1 MTRNLSVLASLVPV
15 LLYLWV
21 PLVTPEVDVAG
32 RASVRL
38 ASGGGCTMVDTDG
51 TTAYGLTAAHCVG
64 KVGSKIG
71 VILDGK
77 TVTGRV
83 VARDSE
89 QDLALV
95 SVVAESIHVAPVA
108 SRPLHSKIFYT
119 INERGRFE
127 LGVKSE
133 GEKRYDVV
141 NRRLYERRVFTV
153 FKGVCRAGD
162 SGTGVFQDGKL
173 IGVVTHGGKRGD
185 SKLLMSPPQ
194 PVLVNFMARAKQIVP
209 LSGDYRTWGDKD
221 RTREIL
227 EIKKR
232 LDALEAGKPSTPGK
246 DGGPGPAGERGP
258 AGAGGSAGERG
269 PAGQQGPPGPAGSTA
284 DNTALVVRIEALETW
299 KRNFRA
305 IVRVRVTPKE

>member
-1 MTRNLSVLASLVPV
+1 MGRNLSLLIALAPV

-21 PLVTPEVDVAG
+21 PLIIPQVDVAS

-38 ASGGGCTMVDTDG
+38 SSGGGCTMVDTDG

-71 VILDGK
+71 VIFDGM
-77 TVTGRV
+77 TVTGKV

-89 QDLALV
+89 QDLALI
-95 SVVAESIHVAPVA
+95 SVVAEVRHVAPVS

-141 NRRLYERRVFTV
+141 NRRLYERRVFNV
-153 FKGVCRAGD
+153 VEGVCRGGD

-185 SKLLMSPPQ
+185 SKVLMSPTQ
-194 PVLVNFMARAKQIVP
+194 PVLVNFMAMAKQIVP
-209 LSGDYRTWGDKD
+209 DFGGRDGI
-221 RTREIL
+221 REFI
-227 EIKKR
+227 R
-232 LDALEAGKPSTPGK
+232 
-246 DGGPGPAGERGP
+246 
-258 AGAGGSAGERG
+258 
-269 PAGQQGPPGPAGSTA
+269 
-284 DNTALVVRIEALETW
+284 
-299 KRNFRA
+299 
-305 IVRVRVTPKE
+305 

>member
-1 MTRNLSVLASLVPV
+1 MTRNLSALASLIPV
-15 LLYLWV
+15 LVYLWA
-21 PLVTPEVDVAG
+21 PLLTPEVDVAS

-64 KVGSKIG
+64 KVGAKIG
-71 VILDGK
+71 IILDGK

-83 VARDSE
+83 VARDTE

-95 SVVAESIHVAPVA
+95 SVVSKSIHVVPVS

-133 GEKRYDVV
+133 EENRYDVV
-141 NRRLYERRVFTV
+141 NRRMYARRVFNV
-153 FKGVCRAGD
+153 YKGICRNGD
-162 SGTGVFQDGKL
+162 SGTGVFQDGL
-173 IGVVTHGGKRGD
+173 LVGVVTHGGRRTD
-185 SKLLMSPPQ
+185 SKTLMSPTQ
-194 PVLVNFMARAKQIVP
+194 PTVVNFMAESKQIVP
-209 LSGDYRTWGDKD
+209 LSGDYRSWGDKD

-232 LDALEAGKPSTPGK
+232 LDELESGKPAAPGK
-246 DGGPGPAGERGP
+246 AGERGP
-258 AGAGGSAGERG
+258 AGPAGPS
-269 PAGQQGPPGPAGSTA
+269 GQQGPAGPAA
-284 DNTALVVRIEALETW
+284 DNTALIARIEELETW